1 MRSGFDRVAALFY
14 TCVTYLGSLVWLQ
27 GPISFP
33 LSQKTKAGV
42 IMRNAAIQN
51 PKLAEDHVISAAH
64 RNRQIQDEN
73 AYEARGRLH
82 PVPSPSSEMT
92 PPPKRTYSRYSS
104 LPEPLIDS
112 EEAAAIIGIHPKTLQ
127 KMARRGQIRG
137 VHVGKLW
144 RFRASTIEEWIAREL
159 AS

>member
-1 MRSGFDRVAALFY
+1 MS
-14 TCVTYLGSLVWLQ
+14 
-27 GPISFP
+27 PI
-33 LSQKTKAGV
+33 
-42 IMRNAAIQN
+42 
-51 PKLAEDHVISAAH
+51 
-64 RNRQIQDEN
+64 
-73 AYEARGRLH
+73 
-82 PVPSPSSEMT
+82 PSSSEETSGSPKRPPSNYAT
-92 PPPKRTYSRYSS
+92 PPER
-104 LPEPLIDS
+104 LIDS

>member
-1 MRSGFDRVAALFY
+1 MSPIPAFSEE
-14 TCVTYLGSLVWLQ
+14 TSTSL
-27 GPISFP
+27 
-33 LSQKTKAGV
+33 K
-42 IMRNAAIQN
+42 R
-51 PKLAEDHVISAAH
+51 
-64 RNRQIQDEN
+64 
-73 AYEARGRLH
+73 
-82 PVPSPSSEMT
+82 PSSSYGT
-92 PPPKRTYSRYSS
+92 I
-104 LPEPLIDS
+104 PERLIDS